1 MKTKQSKRI
10 TTTIENREELEQV
23 MGEYARYQT
32 ELLALEAEMNTRIH
46 EIKAEYEDRVAKLSE
61 AADGLVDDMSSWA
74 CLNAAEFGNKKSLE
88 LLHGVIGFRTG
99 TPRVNVRRGL
109 DEEQLVK
116 QLQATGNGEL
126 LRTKIELD
134 KQAVLAAVS
143 HPETGADAAKRLA
156 GLGIKVSQTERF
168 FAEAKIEEVAK

>member
-1 MKTKQSKRI
+1 MRATKRI
-10 TTTIENREELEQV
+10 TTTIENREELESV
-23 MGEYARYQT
+23 MNEYARYQT
-32 ELLALEAEMNTRIH
+32 ELLSLEAEMNQRIH
-46 EIKAEYEDRVAKLSE
+46 EIKAEYEERVAGLSE
-61 AADGLVDDMSSWA
+61 AADGLVEDMNNWA

-99 TPRVNVRRGL
+99 TPRVSIRRGM
-109 DEEQLVK
+109 DEAQLVK
-116 QLQATGNGEL
+116 QLQATDHGDL
-126 LRTKIELD
+126 LRTKTELD